1 MARLRR
7 RKLALSK
14 AEGVREMLS
23 RRMKGMGK
31 RCVKHTGMNGL
42 LAELRAF
49 RLKIEWPTSQN
60 DVPKVGVRQTKTVAQ
75 GSRPRLSHR
84 ARVYSLAHLS
94 HARARALRQNTAA
107 LRARMQSHTI
117 KIK

>member
-1 MARLRR
+1 MAHLRR

-14 AEGVREMLS
+14 AEGVRELL
-23 RRMKGMGK
+23 RRMKEITK

-75 GSRPRLSHR
+75 GSRPRLSHS
-84 ARVYSLAHLS
+84 ARVYSLTHLPTPA
-94 HARARALRQNTAA
+94 ARARRQNTAAA
-107 LRARMQSHTI
+107 LRARM
-117 KIK
+117 